1 MFVIECKLELQFKK
15 EFEQCL
21 YLVFF
26 VSFLALNLLDFV
38 HDWKS
43 NEEGLINLLF
53 ILDELIKA
61 KTMK

>member
-1 MFVIECKLELQFKK
+1 MYILTENLTLFLFVMFVIECKPEFQFKK

-26 VSFLALNLLDFV
+26 VSFLALNLSDFV

-43 NEEGLINLLF
+43 NQGRL
-53 ILDELIKA
+53 
-61 KTMK
+61 

>member
-1 MFVIECKLELQFKK
+1 MFVIECKLEFQFKK

-26 VSFLALNLLDFV
+26 VSFLALNLSDFV

-43 NEEGLINLLF
+43 NQEGL
-53 ILDELIKA
+53 
-61 KTMK
+61 